1 MGKQKPKSG
10 ETKRNE
16 KKLFVLFFGSL
27 LILLPLVYLPQ
38 ALDKAL
44 MPRLFALSG
53 ILFFTGF
60 ALFSAKKPSKVYDF
74 SVWRQWL
81 FIVMA
86 GFLLTGLFASFFAF
100 NTREVWFDLVRTTLF
115 VGGTA
120 FAALIMLRTEN
131 WPDKLTK
138 IALLAAIPA
147 LLIGGIQYIDRVL
160 LSELTVLP
168 DRRALEYAVT
178 GLMAHKNIYS
188 VFLMLLLPFS
198 AFGIY
203 RFRGKWQMAA
213 VAVSFFNMLMII
225 LLKTRSAWV
234 GVAAGIIVVVILL
247 ALFSRKIHFS
257 LAWRNRVVAIVI
269 LGILT
274 LIPLAWAG
282 SNADPFSLPGR
293 VYSIFD
299 PQSPH
304 NIHRLS
310 AWETSI
316 HMIRD
321 HPLTGTGP
329 GNWRIILP
337 FYFHDMDVEV
347 EALNWARPHNDF
359 LWIMSERGVLG
370 LLLYLGI
377 FAFGFSYAVRII
389 RSQNK
394 NVPAA
399 NKIFALC
406 MAGGLAAY
414 LADSFFSFPYERLEI
429 QVLLMIMLAGLV
441 VMIHP
446 LKPKPSTVISRRT
459 GLLLSMVIFSMG
471 LVYSYNATTMET
483 SAKKA
488 LTALSTEN
496 WEEAL
501 HWSHEASTR
510 VRSLENN
517 GYPVE
522 YFQGLAYSGMG
533 RNREAAAAFRTAKEQ
548 SPKNVWILDRLGVTL
563 FRLGDLNQ
571 AETLFL
577 EVLDIIPGFTGTAT
591 SLANIYFSRNEYQKA
606 YEVLISIEGWERD
619 PELSNN
625 IRILQGLIE
634 EANDPAG
641 D

>member
-10 ETKRNE
+10 EIKRNE

-377 FAFGFSYAVRII
+377 FALGFSYAVRII

-394 NVPAA
+394 NVQAA
-399 NKIFALC
+399 HKIFALF

-459 GLLLSMVIFSMG
+459 GLLISMVIFGMG
-471 LVYSYNATTMET
+471 LVYSYNATTMEI

-488 LTALSTEN
+488 LTALSAEN

-501 HWSHEASTR
+501 HWSKEASTR

-533 RNREAAAAFRTAKEQ
+533 RNREAAAAFRKAKEQ
-548 SPKNVWILDRLGVTL
+548 SPKNVWVLDRLGVTL
-563 FRLGDLNQ
+563 FRMGETDE
-571 AETLFL
+571 AEALLL
-577 EVLDIIPGFTGTAT
+577 EVREIIPGLAGTNT
-591 SLANIYFSRNEYQKA
+591 NLANIYFSRGEYRKA
-606 YEVLISIEGWERD
+606 HEILTSITNWENN
-619 PELSNN
+619 PEIRNN
-625 IRILQGLIE
+625 VRILEQMMDE
-634 EANDPAG
+634 QQTD
-641 D
+641 